1 MGFVFVMLFLVMGLS
16 FFFFC
21 FVLEIGICDIEN

>member
-16 FFFFC
+16 FFFC